1 MTANKHTPMG
11 VLAVANPY
19 GLRQRSHGFYVL
31 VSEFDGSRTATH
43 WTASEDRA
51 REHVSRKGRYGV
63 RFAHAMNIQ
72 LAGVRA

>member
-1 MTANKHTPMG
+1 MSANKHSPKEA
-11 VLAVANPY
+11 LAVANPY

-51 REHVSRKGRYGV
+51 REHVSRRGHYGV
-63 RFAHAMNIQ
+63 RFAHALNIQ